1 MKCLICNKET
11 NGYIGLCSHIH
22 LHNISSKE
30 YYDKYLKQENEGK
43 CLECGK
49 ETLFKG
55 IRDGYR
61 DFCCCRCS
69 TLNKKTQEKLRKTN
83 LERYGTEC
91 VFQSEEVKNK
101 IKETNLKRLGVDVPA
116 KSKIVQDKMG
126 KTNLKRYGHKA
137 PMQSKSIQEKAIKT
151 NLRRRGVKYP
161 GQSEEVKEKIRKTN
175 LERYGVECS
184 FQSEEVKEKIKETN
198 LKRYNAETWRKS
210 KIGRE
215 TLREITG
222 SKEFKQKCY
231 DTKKKNNTF
240 NKSKIEKELEIKL
253 RELFSDLKTQYK
265 SEVYPFAC
273 DYYVPSLNL
282 YIEYNGTWLHG
293 GCFYDENNK
302 DDRDTL
308 EKWKQL
314 SEHSRFYE
322 TAVSVWTQ
330 RDILKLNT
338 AIKNNLNYIAWF
350 NQEQAYDWINAYKK
364 SRTN

>member
-69 TLNKKTQEKLRKTN
+69 TLNKKTQEKRKNTN
-83 LERYGTEC
+83 LEKYGVESTTQL
-91 VFQSEEVKNK
+91 QSTKDK
-101 IKETNLKRLGVDVPA
+101 IKATNLKRLGVDVPA
-116 KSKIVQDKMG
+116 KSKIVQDKMA

-137 PMQSKSIQEKAIKT
+137 PMQSKQIQEKAIKT
-151 NLRRRGVKYP
+151 NLKRRGVKYP
-161 GQSEEVKEKIRKTN
+161 GQSEEVKEKIRETN
-175 LERYGVECS
+175 LERYGAENT
-184 FQSEEVKEKIKETN
+184 FASEIIKEKIKETN
-198 LKRYNAETWRKS
+198 LERYNAETWRKS
-210 KIGRE
+210 EIGRE

-240 NKSKIEKELEIKL
+240 NKSKIEKELEVKL

-265 SEVYPFAC
+265 SEVYPFDC
-273 DYYVPSLNL
+273 DFYIPSLDL
-282 YIEYNGTWLHG
+282 YIEYNGTWTHG
-293 GCFYDENNK
+293 GHFFDENNG
-302 DDRDTL
+302 DDLKIL
-308 EKWKQL
+308 ELWK
-314 SEHSRFYE
+314 SKNTKYYE
-322 TAVSVWTQ
+322 SAINVWTQ
-330 RDILKLNT
+330 RDVLKLKT
-338 AIKNNLNYIAWF
+338 AVKNNLNYIAWF
-350 NQEQAYDWINAYKK
+350 NQQQAYNWIEKYKE

>member
-1 MKCLICNKET
+1 MKCLICEKET

-55 IRDGYR
+55 IRNGYR

-69 TLNKKTQEKLRKTN
+69 TLNTKTQEKRKNTN
-83 LERYGTEC
+83 LEKYGVESTTQL
-91 VFQSEEVKNK
+91 QSTKDK

-116 KSKIVQDKMG
+116 KSKIIQDKMA

-151 NLRRRGVKYP
+151 NLKRRGVKYP
-161 GQSEEVKEKIRKTN
+161 GQSEEVKEKTRKTN
-175 LERYGVECS
+175 LERYGAENT
-184 FQSEEVKEKIKETN
+184 FASEIIKEKIKETN
-198 LKRYNAETWRKS
+198 LERYNAETWRKS
-210 KIGRE
+210 EIGRE

-240 NKSKIEKELEIKL
+240 NKSKIEKELEVEL
-253 RELFSDLKTQYK
+253 RKIFQDLKTQYK
-265 SEVYPFAC
+265 SEVYPFDC
-273 DYYVPSLNL
+273 DFYIPSLDL
-282 YIEYNGTWLHG
+282 YIEYNGTWTHG
-293 GCFYDENNK
+293 GHFFDKNNQEDLK
-302 DDRDTL
+302 IL
-308 EKWKQL
+308 ELWKNKNTKY
-314 SEHSRFYE
+314 YE
-322 TAVSVWTQ
+322 SAINVWTQ
-330 RDILKLNT
+330 RDVLKLNT
-338 AIKNNLNYIAWF
+338 AFENNLNYVAWF
-350 NQEQAYDWINAYKK
+350 NQQQAYDWITKYKE

>member
-1 MKCLICNKET
+1 MKCLICEKET

-55 IRDGYR
+55 IRNGYR

-69 TLNKKTQEKLRKTN
+69 TLNTKTQEKRKNTN
-83 LERYGTEC
+83 LEKYGVESTTQL
-91 VFQSEEVKNK
+91 QSTKDK

-116 KSKIVQDKMG
+116 KSKIIQDKMA

-151 NLRRRGVKYP
+151 NLKRRGVKYP
-161 GQSEEVKEKIRKTN
+161 GQSEEVKEKTRKTN
-175 LERYGVECS
+175 LERYGAENT
-184 FQSEEVKEKIKETN
+184 FASEIIKEKIKETN
-198 LKRYNAETWRKS
+198 LERYNAETWRKS
-210 KIGRE
+210 EIGRE

-240 NKSKIEKELEIKL
+240 NKSKIEKELEVEL
-253 RELFSDLKTQYK
+253 RKIFQDLKTQYK
-265 SEVYPFAC
+265 SEVYPFDC
-273 DYYVPSLNL
+273 DFYIPSLDL
-282 YIEYNGTWLHG
+282 YIEYNGTWTHG
-293 GCFYDENNK
+293 GHFFDKNNQEDLK
-302 DDRDTL
+302 IL
-308 EKWKQL
+308 ELWK
-314 SEHSRFYE
+314 SKNTKYYE
-322 TAVSVWTQ
+322 SAINVWTQ
-330 RDILKLNT
+330 RDVLKLNT
-338 AIKNNLNYIAWF
+338 ALENNLNYIAWF
-350 NQEQAYDWINAYKK
+350 NQEQAYDWITKYKE

>member
-1 MKCLICNKET
+1 MKCEICNKET

-43 CLECGK
+43 CQECGK

-69 TLNKKTQEKLRKTN
+69 TLNKKTQEKRINTN
-83 LERYGTEC
+83 LKRYGVESTTQL
-91 VFQSEEVKNK
+91 QSTKDK

-116 KSKIVQDKMG
+116 KSKIVQDKMT

-137 PMQSKSIQEKAIKT
+137 PMQSKSIQEKAVKT
-151 NLRRRGVKYP
+151 NLKRRGVKYP

-175 LERYGVECS
+175 LERYGAENT
-184 FQSEEVKEKIKETN
+184 FASEIIKEKIKETN
-198 LKRYNAETWRKS
+198 LERYNAETWRKS
-210 KIGRE
+210 EIGRE

-240 NKSKIEKELEIKL
+240 NKSKIEKELEVEL
-253 RELFSDLKTQYK
+253 RKIFQDLKTQYK
-265 SEVYPFAC
+265 SEVYPFDC
-273 DYYVPSLNL
+273 DFYIPSLDL
-282 YIEYNGTWLHG
+282 YIEYNGTWTHG
-293 GCFYDENNK
+293 GHFFDENNQK
-302 DDRDTL
+302 DLKIL
-308 EKWKQL
+308 ELWK
-314 SEHSRFYE
+314 SKNTKYYE
-322 TAVSVWTQ
+322 SAISVWTQ
-330 RDILKLNT
+330 RDVLKLNT
-338 AIKNNLNYIAWF
+338 AIENNLNYVAWF
-350 NQEQAYDWINAYKK
+350 NEEQAYDWITKYKE